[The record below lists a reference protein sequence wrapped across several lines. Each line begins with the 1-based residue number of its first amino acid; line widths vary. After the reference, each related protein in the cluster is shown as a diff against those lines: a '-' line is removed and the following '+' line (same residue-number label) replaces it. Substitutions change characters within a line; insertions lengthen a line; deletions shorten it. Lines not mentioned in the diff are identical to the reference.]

1 MNRAFEEELARRW
14 PDVFRG
20 RDLPETHSLALFGAE
35 HGDGWH
41 SLLDALGDALTTHAR
56 ELRRD
61 PVGAFRIRQ
70 ELARLN
76 FIPDRQ
82 VDVFER
88 AVVWIARGFSGCICE
103 LSGAPGTLFYCGRGF
118 STLAPDVALRRGCLP
133 ATVELDRQLPP
144 VPWQELVRRLPRE
157 ALAIIEGPVDIPPG
171 WADLVELL
179 LTELS
184 RAVVHEGAPTARVRS
199 LLQRDG
205 RLHLELDGGR
215 QWDAGAAAFLSAIS
229 AWIDP
234 ETGAAHVPNVN

>member
-1 MNRAFEEELARRW
+1 MNRAFEEELAHRW
-14 PDVFRG
+14 RDVFRG
-20 RDLPETHSLALFGAE
+20 RDLPETNSLALFGAE

-76 FIPDRQ
+76 FLPDRP
-82 VDVFER
+82 VDIFER
-88 AVVWIARGFSGCICE
+88 AVVWIARKLSGCICE
-103 LSGAPGTLFYCGRGF
+103 LSGAPGKFFHCGNGF

-133 ATVELDRQLPP
+133 PTVGSDRQLPP
-144 VPWQELVRRLPRE
+144 VPWQELLHRLAPDAR
-157 ALAIIEGPVDIPPG
+157 AIIEGPVDIPPG

-184 RAVVHEGAPTARVRS
+184 RTVVHEGAPTARVRC
-199 LLQRDG
+199 LHQRDG
-205 RLHLELDGGR
+205 RLHVDLEDAR
-215 QWDAGAAAFLSAIS
+215 QWDAGAAAFLSAMS
-229 AWIDP
+229 VWIDP
-234 ETGAAHVPNVN
+234 ETGAAHVPNAN

>member
-20 RDLPETHSLALFGAE
+20 RDLPETHSLALSGAE

-41 SLLDALGDALTTHAR
+41 SLLDALGDTLTAHAR

-70 ELARLN
+70 ELARLK
-76 FIPDRQ
+76 FLPDRP
-82 VDVFER
+82 VDIFER
-88 AVVWIARGFSGCICE
+88 AAIWMAHRFSGRICE
-103 LSGAPGTLFYCGRGF
+103 LTGAPGKFFHCGKGF
-118 STLAPDVALRRGCLP
+118 STLAPDVAARRGCLP

-144 VPWQELVRRLPRE
+144 VPWEELLRRLAPDAR
-157 ALAIIEGPVDIPPG
+157 AIIEGPVDIPPG

-184 RAVVHEGAPTARVRS
+184 RAVVHDGAPTARVRG
-199 LLQRDG
+199 LQPRDG
-205 RLHLELDGGR
+205 RLHLDLEGGR
-215 QWDAGAAAFLSAIS
+215 QWDAGAAAFLSAMS
-229 AWIDP
+229 VWIDP
-234 ETGAAHVPNVN
+234 ETGAAHVPNAN